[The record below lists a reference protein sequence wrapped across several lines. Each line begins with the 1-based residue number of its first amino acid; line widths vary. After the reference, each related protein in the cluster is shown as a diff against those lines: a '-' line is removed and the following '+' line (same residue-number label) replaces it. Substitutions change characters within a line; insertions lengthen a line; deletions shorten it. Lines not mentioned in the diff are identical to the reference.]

1 MAHYGWMINL
11 TGAAIP
17 VYSVDGGGPSTT
29 KIGTITKNECFI
41 DGTYSANPWEGE
53 GTPVFFFNKDHVAT
67 FGLFD
72 DYSGNLAEFAD
83 YASNGTSWI
92 KVNTLERKVQY
103 DTSAYNQR
111 GDFLCK
117 VPAGTPVELTRN
129 CTAGDNCPNYIAV
142 TSIAGKTYDG
152 HVFIDL
158 TPNNRWVNVGSILL
172 RKA

>member
-29 KIGTITKNECFI
+29 QIGTITKNECFI
-41 DGTYSANPWEGE
+41 DGVYSANPWEGE
-53 GTPVFFFNKDHVAT
+53 GTPVIFFNKNHEAT
-67 FGLFD
+67 FGLLN

-83 YASNGTSWI
+83 YASNGTSWV

-103 DTSAYNQR
+103 DTEAYDQGNNPL
-111 GDFLCK
+111 GK
-117 VPAGTPVELTRN
+117 VPAGTLVELTRN
-129 CTAGDNCPNYIAV
+129 CTAGDRHSNYIAV
-142 TSIAGKTYDG
+142 TRIGDKTYDS

-158 TPNNRWVNVGSILL
+158 TPGNRWVNVGSILL
-172 RKA
+172 RKV